1 MKAITISTDKEKLD
15 IEFIHVFISNSYWG
29 KGRTIEQT
37 VKGINNSMNF
47 GIYVNN
53 KQIGYARVVTDY
65 TFFAYL
71 FDVFLVKS
79 ERGKGYATKLMD
91 NIFKNTALKDVR
103 NWKLSTVDAHN
114 FYRKNGFDSLKD
126 PDKIMEKIIS

>member
-1 MKAITISTDKEKLD
+1 MSEITISTDKEILD
-15 IEFIHVFISNSYWG
+15 IELIHDFISNSYWG
-29 KGRTIEQT
+29 KGRTKEQT

-47 GIYVNN
+47 GVYVHN

-103 NWKLSTVDAHN
+103 NWKLSTFDAHS
-114 FYRKNGFDSLKD
+114 FYRKKGFDSLND
-126 PDKIMEKIIS
+126 PDKIMEKIIP